1 TALLLLLAAAAER
14 RLPAPR
20 RASPDADAF
29 DGYRAHAHLV
39 NLTAIGARVAG
50 SYENEVLAVRWAV
63 QALRQVAAHA
73 SPHNSLE
80 IDVHSASGAFPLTFL
95 DGMNNVYRD
104 VQSVVARARGRGGET
119 SSARR
124 TARPTRTAL
133 LINCHYD
140 TVPGSPGASDDGA
153 GCAVALEA
161 LRALLAAPRPLR
173 HDLVLL
179 LNGAEENILQAS
191 HAFITTHKWARD
203 VRAFVNIEA
212 CGAGGREV
220 LFQAG
225 PHDPW
230 MLEVYAGA
238 VPHPF
243 ASSLAQELF
252 QSGLIPADTDFRI
265 FRDFGGLSGMDL
277 AWSSNGY
284 VYHTWLDTAARVPL
298 AALQRT
304 GDNVLAL
311 LQGLLARPELE
322 REPERGAAAPVFF
335 DVLGVAAV
343 AVRAPA
349 ALLAAAG
356 ALALLLLRLHLTAAH
371 ARAQLYMKRGEWAR
385 VVCGAGAA
393 VGAGLAGGLGAS
405 AAVGALLHAL
415 GARLAFYS
423 RPWLLVPLYA
433 LPAVCGCWATAR
445 WTWARAVGARG
456 AAVRGWWRARAC
468 GEAVCLWGGVALAA
482 CAARGLRSGF
492 VPFLWVRVGAGRG
505 WARARR
511 GGVALTG
518 GWAQV
523 ACGAAADVGASAVR
537 AADGR
542 RAVLWALG
550 AALPAAHTAYLAL
563 ASLNMFVPIMGRAGT
578 PPVPTDVLMALLV
591 ALLTL
596 STLSWA
602 LPLAVAAPDLNKLVP
617 NAHSLCQKET
627 NERSIEQERRGA
639 RRACDAWGA
648 ACVVAASAAL
658 AASGGARAAYSGERP
673 QRVLLF
679 HTRRT
684 DHARAPPSVDNFFWI
699 PEIDANTPH
708 SLVGYVEGVE
718 SARAGGAAGGAA
730 GEEECSRWV
739 YCGAPYYLP
748 VRRLIA
754 RGHSLPARSSPRTR
768 LQVAAHRRRLN
779 DTTAALHLH
788 IRGPQHVVVVV
799 APAEG
804 ALLRWSS
811 VLARPLEGPRW
822 GRRRTYFLSVHHAR
836 APANMHLELHI
847 QHEEVEGEVEGEAG
861 GQVAQ
866 LSVAGHSMFGEDAL
880 SEEHQQLLERLP
892 PWTAPFGWGVDLH
905 LFAL

>member
-1 TALLLLLAAAAER
+1 MSIKINYDLKESGCKVHSITSQTSLVELHLVCKNIVKSISFEDGASGSEKALRGAVSARWAVGAAASTALLLLLAAAAER

-191 HAFITTHKWARD
+191 HAFITTHK
-203 VRAFVNIEA
+203 
-212 CGAGGREV
+212 
-220 LFQAG
+220 
-225 PHDPW
+225 
-230 MLEVYAGA
+230 
-238 VPHPF
+238 
-243 ASSLAQELF
+243 
-252 QSGLIPADTDFRI
+252 
-265 FRDFGGLSGMDL
+265 
-277 AWSSNGY
+277 
-284 VYHTWLDTAARVPL
+284 
-298 AALQRT
+298 
-304 GDNVLAL
+304 
-311 LQGLLARPELE
+311 
-322 REPERGAAAPVFF
+322 
-335 DVLGVAAV
+335 
-343 AVRAPA
+343 
-349 ALLAAAG
+349 
-356 ALALLLLRLHLTAAH
+356 
-371 ARAQLYMKRGEWAR
+371 
-385 VVCGAGAA
+385 
-393 VGAGLAGGLGAS
+393 
-405 AAVGALLHAL
+405 
-415 GARLAFYS
+415 
-423 RPWLLVPLYA
+423 
-433 LPAVCGCWATAR
+433 
-445 WTWARAVGARG
+445 
-456 AAVRGWWRARAC
+456 
-468 GEAVCLWGGVALAA
+468 
-482 CAARGLRSGF
+482 
-492 VPFLWVRVGAGRG
+492 
-505 WARARR
+505 
-511 GGVALTG
+511 
-518 GWAQV
+518 
-523 ACGAAADVGASAVR
+523 
-537 AADGR
+537 
-542 RAVLWALG
+542 
-550 AALPAAHTAYLAL
+550 YL
-563 ASLNMFVPIMGRAGT
+563 
-578 PPVPTDVLMALLV
+578 
-591 ALLTL
+591 
-596 STLSWA
+596 
-602 LPLAVAAPDLNKLVP
+602 
-617 NAHSLCQKET
+617 
-627 NERSIEQERRGA
+627 
-639 RRACDAWGA
+639 AWGA

-718 SARAGGAAGGAA
+718 SARAGGAA

-822 GRRRTYFLSVHHAR
+822 GLRRTYFLSVHHAR
-836 APANMHLELHI
+836 APANMHLELHV
-847 QHEEVEGEVEGEAG
+847 QHEEVEVEGEAG